1 MSAVIFAKELQ
12 TTSLFTYKNALLN
25 SNSCIFQI
33 KIFVMPEFF
42 FINLVKQSRDADF
55 SYRVFVRMAHPV
67 VYVRQI
73 YIIADDYRKSHNY
86 WTSLYFLY

>member
-1 MSAVIFAKELQ
+1 
-12 TTSLFTYKNALLN
+12 
-25 SNSCIFQI
+25 
-33 KIFVMPEFF
+33 MPEFF
-42 FINLVKQSRDADF
+42 FINLVKQSRDTDF

-67 VYVRQI
+67 VYVRQT